1 MGKGGGGGRTPYEAP
16 ESGRSK
22 QRVKIIEI
30 VSEGEIQGLVDGV
43 KSVYLDNTP
52 IQASDN
58 SYNFNNI
65 EAQGT
70 IGSQDQDVLDGFNT
84 SEKEVAVGVEVKK
97 TQPITR
103 TVTDEKV
110 SRVRVTVGVK
120 ALYEQNSQGDTNAT
134 SVTLQVFVNDT
145 PYSVTFNGKYSSQ
158 YLKHIEI
165 TDLPPVPFTLRV
177 ERVEADSKSQRL
189 QNGTLWAS
197 YTEIID
203 TQFAYPNTALV
214 GIMFDSEYFN
224 AIPQRNYEIKGIKLR
239 VPSNYDPETR
249 QYDGLW
255 DGTFKI
261 AWSDN
266 PAWVLFDILTNTR
279 YGLGQRLGEI
289 NIDKWA
295 LYNVAQYCDQL
306 VPDGFGNKEPRFTC
320 NAWLTEQK
328 SAYELINDICSIF
341 RAIPVWTGTELTVIQ
356 DRPSDPVWIYTNANV
371 VDGEFTRQYS
381 ALKSRHNAI
390 HVEYLDKSDFYQ
402 KKIEYVSDDELIR
415 KHGLNVKKVT
425 AFGCTSR
432 GQAYRTGR
440 WILETEKLEK
450 ETITFSVGREGLMHI
465 PGDIFE
471 VADNHYAGTDIGGR
485 VLAIKD
491 KTVTLDRE
499 IELSDNSYFSYID
512 GNATQNT
519 LKILGVVNG
528 NQVTLDRAPVGLAE
542 YGVWSLSTQQIR
554 SKRYKAMAIAENDDG
569 TYTITGLQ
577 HEPQK
582 EAIVDNGAHFE
593 PIATT
598 LYQAAQITHLDIGV
612 GFDGKVNVVADIS
625 TGDGALTYDI
635 KIIKAG
641 KLYRF
646 DKGLTSPNISLD
658 GLPDGEY
665 QLIIYAKNAR
675 GQVVSEKSQTFVID
689 RPPVPQEVNISGG
702 LGEITLSWKWV
713 DDITQT
719 EIFVADSDNFSQSQR
734 LAKVN
739 AHMYSHT
746 VGARQVRYY
755 WLRHVRGQNAG
766 LFYQETGLRGE
777 SAVDIDEELR
787 LLNEKLSANIID
799 AVIDTALPARNLEM
813 IKTVSGLDVNTF
825 LGYRQVHNT
834 ADGKLYTWNGTVY
847 VADSGEVF
855 ANEIKGIIQPEQL
868 APIPTANLAGK
879 LTDEQIQS
887 IDATKVIGTLS
898 LTNMPTIPTSKLS
911 GQLTDSQLQGISANK
926 ITGTIAVSQL
936 ASIPTTKLT
945 GTISANQISA
955 NSIGTNA
962 IQAGAIGAT
971 HLQSGS
977 VGASQIQANAI
988 SSNAIQS
995 GAVVAGKIATN
1006 AVVADNIA
1014 TNAITAVKI
1023 SAGAITAEKLSANSV
1038 GANAIQA
1045 NAIVAGKI
1053 AANAVTT
1060 ATIAAGAI
1068 RANHVAAG
1076 ELTADKLAI
1085 GLGGNLLYNPIFA
1098 NPTNGV
1104 PHGWSMHERSLDP
1117 NKRGL
1122 RECFQ
1127 DNDWGLKKGGYLPN
1141 ENVIKWHINLNPDN
1155 NVRVGLT
1162 QNVPIVAGQW
1172 YILSCYMG
1180 NHRATNVQIYLDE
1193 RSANNGYVGH
1203 HTYNLADGVAG
1214 FAGLNTAK
1222 RGFIKFQANANAVSL
1237 DVHFML
1243 YNRIAGNV
1251 TDSAFMFLARPM
1263 LEECTQ
1269 YTSQPSAWVNSG
1281 VTAIHGG
1288 SIVTNT
1294 ITAQQI
1300 AANTI
1305 TANEIASGA
1314 IATRHLSANSVNAGH
1329 IVSKSLTADKLNIS
1343 SLSAISANLGTVTA
1357 GSISGTTISGGTIT
1371 GTTINGGTITGT
1383 TIKSARLESVTG
1395 KFTGAL
1401 EVTQLIGGNVFERA
1415 VFTSKLTG
1423 AEYSKTYGS
1432 GIGVKVKYYEHIVK
1446 FKIKSAPVDRYVYMT
1461 NSIDRSISSREYWAT
1476 NDRYNSVSYPKAT
1489 RETTTITPNVSG
1501 AFENG
1506 GILLKNTEYTVN
1518 ISIYLTTQN
1527 LFSLITELMMVSSR
1541 TIVSL

>member
-239 VPSNYDPETR
+239 VPSNYDPATR
-249 QYDGLW
+249 QYNGLW

-499 IELSDNSYFSYID
+499 IELNGDSYFSYINN
-512 GNATQNT
+512 NAIQST
-519 LKILGVVNG
+519 LKILGVANG
-528 NQVTLDRAPVGLAE
+528 NQVTLDRAPVGLTK

-625 TGDGALTYDI
+625 TGNGALTYDI

-646 DKGLTSPNISLD
+646 DKGLSSPNISLD

-665 QLIIYAKNAR
+665 QLIIYAKNSR
-675 GQVVSEKSQTFVID
+675 GQVVSEKTQTFVID
-689 RPPVPQEVNISGG
+689 RPPVPQEVNVSGG

-766 LFYQETGLRGE
+766 PFYQETGLRGE

-787 LLNEKLSANIID
+787 LLNEKLSENIID

-834 ADGKLYTWNGTVY
+834 ADGKLYTWNGSIYTTDM
-847 VADSGEVF
+847 AEVF
-855 ANEIKGIIQPEQL
+855 AEDIKGILQPEQL
-868 APIPTANLAGK
+868 A
-879 LTDEQIQS
+879 Q
-887 IDATKVIGTLS
+887 
-898 LTNMPTIPTSKLS
+898 IPTSKLS
-911 GQLTDSQLQGISANK
+911 GALSDEQIAAVSAAK
-926 ITGTIAVSQL
+926 LIGTIPTSKLTGTIADAQL
-936 ASIPTTKLT
+936 ASVSASKINGIIDISKVPSIPTTKLS
-945 GTISANQISA
+945 GTVSANQIAA
-955 NSIGTNA
+955 NSIGANHIAANAVTTEKILASAITSVKIATNA
-962 IQAGAIGAT
+962 ITSDKIN
-971 HLQSGS
+971 
-977 VGASQIQANAI
+977 AN
-988 SSNAIQS
+988 
-995 GAVVAGKIATN
+995 AVVAGKIATN
-1006 AVVADNIA
+1006 AVTAATIA
-1014 TNAITAVKI
+1014 
-1023 SAGAITAEKLSANSV
+1023 AGAVNADKLAANSV
-1038 GANAIQA
+1038 TAAKIAANSIAATHLQA
-1045 NAIVAGKI
+1045 NAVVAGKI

-1085 GLGGNLLYNPIFA
+1085 GLGGNLLQNPIFA
-1098 NPTNGV
+1098 NNGHSWIMNHNSL
-1104 PHGWSMHERSLDP
+1104 PNGSCIYLQDERF
-1117 NKRGL
+1117 GI
-1122 RECFQ
+1122 
-1127 DNDWGLKKGGYLPN
+1127 GKGGYLPN
-1141 ENVIKWHINLNPDN
+1141 ENVLRFGSTGDRGETGKQIQVYTSTTAN
-1155 NVRVGLT
+1155 
-1162 QNVPIVAGQW
+1162 AGQW
-1172 YILSCYMG
+1172 YMFSCYVG
-1180 NHRATNVQIYLDE
+1180 NYRCD
-1193 RSANNGYVGH
+1193 
-1203 HTYNLADGVAG
+1203 ADMIMQ
-1214 FAGLNTAK
+1214 FK
-1222 RGFIKFQANANAVSL
+1222 
-1237 DVHFML
+1237 DV
-1243 YNRIAGNV
+1243 NGNV
-1251 TDSAFMFLARPM
+1251 TGTYYNKITTDNASEGLGNSKRFAFKNLAPANTRFVWCYLRKYPTRANSTVDNSYIWFSRPM

-1269 YTSQPSAWVNSG
+1269 YTKEPSAWQNAG

-1371 GTTINGGTITGT
+1371 GTTINGGTINGTKINGITIEAQNIIGDVIKVYSTSLQLVNNKFVIPSITIPKSNKNRIAFLMPALLVQTSYKHPVTGERSSTSTTSISVLLNGT
-1383 TIKSARLESVTG
+1383 TKLSAESIGAYGSNKTVPLQGVIQLPANTNITLS
-1395 KFTGAL
+1395 FTHN
-1401 EVTQLIGGNVFERA
+1401 GGNAMQPGTQFVF
-1415 VFTSKLTG
+1415 F
-1423 AEYSKTYGS
+1423 
-1432 GIGVKVKYYEHIVK
+1432 
-1446 FKIKSAPVDRYVYMT
+1446 
-1461 NSIDRSISSREYWAT
+1461 
-1476 NDRYNSVSYPKAT
+1476 
-1489 RETTTITPNVSG
+1489 
-1501 AFENG
+1501 
-1506 GILLKNTEYTVN
+1506 VN
-1518 ISIYLTTQN
+1518 N
-1527 LFSLITELMMVSSR
+1527 A
-1541 TIVSL
+1541 

>member
-239 VPSNYDPETR
+239 VPSNYDPATR
-249 QYDGLW
+249 QYNGLW

-266 PAWVLFDILTNTR
+266 PAWVLLDILTNKR

-356 DRPSDPVWIYTNANV
+356 DRPADPVWIYTNANV
-371 VDGEFTRQYS
+371 VNGEFTRQYS

-485 VLAIKD
+485 VLAIND

-499 IELSDNSYFSYID
+499 IELNGDSYFSYINN
-512 GNATQNT
+512 NAIQST
-519 LKILGVVNG
+519 LKILGVANG
-528 NQVTLDRAPVGLAE
+528 NQVTLDRAPVGLTK

-625 TGDGALTYDI
+625 TGNGALTYDI

-646 DKGLTSPNISLD
+646 DKGLSSPNISLD

-665 QLIIYAKNAR
+665 QLIIYAKNSR
-675 GQVVSEKSQTFVID
+675 GQVVSEKTQTFVID
-689 RPPVPQEVNISGG
+689 RPPVPQEVNVSGG

-766 LFYQETGLRGE
+766 PFYQETGLRGE

-787 LLNEKLSANIID
+787 LLNEKLSENIID

-834 ADGKLYTWNGTVY
+834 ADGKLYTWNGSIYTTDM
-847 VADSGEVF
+847 AEVF
-855 ANEIKGIIQPEQL
+855 AEDIKGILQPEQL
-868 APIPTANLAGK
+868 A
-879 LTDEQIQS
+879 Q
-887 IDATKVIGTLS
+887 
-898 LTNMPTIPTSKLS
+898 IPTSKLS
-911 GQLTDSQLQGISANK
+911 GALSDEQIAAVSAAK
-926 ITGTIAVSQL
+926 LIGTIPTSKLTGTIADAQL
-936 ASIPTTKLT
+936 ASVSASKINGIIDISKVPSIPTTKLS
-945 GTISANQISA
+945 GTVSANQIAA
-955 NSIGTNA
+955 NSIGANHIAANAVTTEKILASAITSVKIATNA
-962 IQAGAIGAT
+962 ITSDKIN
-971 HLQSGS
+971 
-977 VGASQIQANAI
+977 AN
-988 SSNAIQS
+988 
-995 GAVVAGKIATN
+995 AVVAGKIATN
-1006 AVVADNIA
+1006 AVTAATIA
-1014 TNAITAVKI
+1014 
-1023 SAGAITAEKLSANSV
+1023 AGAVNADKLAANSV
-1038 GANAIQA
+1038 TAAKIAANSIAATHLQA
-1045 NAIVAGKI
+1045 NAVVAGKI

-1098 NPTNGV
+1098 NNGY
-1104 PHGWSMHERSLDP
+1104 GWTINNGNYTGGTITRQYVGSGTTDWTFKNAFSSEEHLAKLRFNETITTAKNQWADVCRQKIHLIP
-1117 NKRGL
+1117 N
-1122 RECFQ
+1122 
-1127 DNDWGLKKGGYLPN
+1127 
-1141 ENVIKWHINLNPDN
+1141 
-1155 NVRVGLT
+1155 
-1162 QNVPIVAGQW
+1162 QW
-1172 YILSCYMG
+1172 YIFSVYANAYRC
-1180 NHRATNVQIYLDE
+1180 
-1193 RSANNGYVGH
+1193 SAMLLVEELNASGTYVKAVASTALHNRGSFVNGIDQNSRNFVKFQCPASGYVE
-1203 HTYNLADGVAG
+1203 VMI
-1214 FAGLNTAK
+1214 
-1222 RGFIKFQANANAVSL
+1222 RANQQTSSNP
-1237 DVHFML
+1237 DV
-1243 YNRIAGNV
+1243 YV
-1251 TDSAFMFLARPM
+1251 ARPM

-1269 YTSQPSAWVNSG
+1269 YTTQPSAWVNSG

-1314 IATRHLSANSVNAGH
+1314 IATRHLSANSINAGH

-1343 SLSAISANLGTVTA
+1343 SLSALSANMGSITA
-1357 GSISGTTISGGTIT
+1357 GSMNINNKFIVNSNGDVTVNNGTFAGTLSAATGTFKGNITGATGTFSGNIYAKNLVDDIAVIRSVNKGSSYTIPARSKKQIVLINTFTTDCNASYSGGYSQAWKKNVSLTIT
-1371 GTTINGGTITGT
+1371 ATNASGSAGGTCTLSNSNNSGQMTVSGYFI
-1383 TIKSARLESVTG
+1383 IPANKSSV
-1395 KFTGAL
+1395 
-1401 EVTQLIGGNVFERA
+1401 
-1415 VFTSKLTG
+1415 
-1423 AEYSKTYGS
+1423 
-1432 GIGVKVKYYEHIVK
+1432 
-1446 FKIKSAPVDRYVYMT
+1446 
-1461 NSIDRSISSREYWAT
+1461 ISMS
-1476 NDRYNSVSYPKAT
+1476 N
-1489 RETTTITPNVSG
+1489 TTTDDKTITVSI
-1501 AFENG
+1501 E
-1506 GILLKNTEYTVN
+1506 KEYF
-1518 ISIYLTTQN
+1518 SFL
-1527 LFSLITELMMVSSR
+1527 LFS
-1541 TIVSL
+1541 

>member
-239 VPSNYDPETR
+239 VPSNYDPATR
-249 QYDGLW
+249 QYNGLW

-266 PAWVLFDILTNTR
+266 PAWVLLDILTNKR

-356 DRPSDPVWIYTNANV
+356 DRPADPVWIYTNANV
-371 VDGEFTRQYS
+371 VNGEFTRQYS

-415 KHGLNVKKVT
+415 KYGLNVKKVT

-499 IELSDNSYFSYID
+499 IELNGDSYFSYID
-512 GNATQNT
+512 NNAIQST
-519 LKILGVVNG
+519 LKILGVANG
-528 NQVTLDRAPVGLAE
+528 NQVTLDRAPVGLTK

-646 DKGLTSPNISLD
+646 DKGLSSPNISLD

-766 LFYQETGLRGE
+766 PFYQETGLRGE

-787 LLNEKLSANIID
+787 LLNEKLSQNIID
-799 AVIDTALPARNLEM
+799 EVIDTALPARNLEM
-813 IKTVSGLDVNTF
+813 IKTVNGLDVNTF

-834 ADGKLYTWNGTVY
+834 ADGKLYTWNGSIYTTDM
-847 VADSGEVF
+847 AEVF
-855 ANEIKGIIQPEQL
+855 AEDIKGIIQPEQL
-868 APIPTANLAGK
+868 APIPTSNLAGK

-887 IDATKVIGTLS
+887 INATKVIGTLS

-988 SSNAIQS
+988 SSNAIRS

-1014 TNAITAVKI
+1014 ANAITAIKI
-1023 SAGAITAEKLSANSV
+1023 QSGAITAEKLSVNSV

-1045 NAIVAGKI
+1045 NAVTANKLS
-1053 AANAVTT
+1053 ANAVT
-1060 ATIAAGAI
+1060 AGKIQAGAI
-1068 RANHVAAG
+1068 NANHLQAG
-1076 ELTADKLAI
+1076 QISADKLAI
-1085 GLGGNLLYNPIFA
+1085 GLGGNLLQNAILSNNAYGWGVGAKSTSFA
-1098 NPTNGV
+1098 VNNQFTKKNGV
-1104 PHGWSMHERSLDP
+1104 ADWYPNDALDNEVRIKTIVTVATATNVGWVDP
-1117 NKRGL
+1117 LYRTV
-1122 RECFQ
+1122 F
-1127 DNDWGLKKGGYLPN
+1127 
-1141 ENVIKWHINLNPDN
+1141 LN
-1155 NVRVGLT
+1155 
-1162 QNVPIVAGQW
+1162 AGQW
-1172 YILSCYMG
+1172 YMFSIYANIYRFQTGYILVEEYS
-1180 NHRATNVQIYLDE
+1180 
-1193 RSANNGYVGH
+1193 
-1203 HTYNLADGVAG
+1203 ADGSAYVKGVASSATPIVNG
-1214 FAGLNTAK
+1214 SAQKTIKGMSRYAV
-1222 RGFIKFQANANAVSL
+1222 KFQCPASGCVSL
-1237 DVHFML
+1237 RFRCSGTTTGA
-1243 YNRIAGNV
+1243 NPNV
-1251 TDSAFMFLARPM
+1251 YVARPM

-1269 YTSQPSAWVNSG
+1269 YTTQPSAWVNSG

-1343 SLSAISANLGTVTA
+1343 SLSAISANLGSVTA
-1357 GSISGTTISGGTIT
+1357 GSIN
-1371 GTTINGGTITGT
+1371 IN
-1383 TIKSARLESVTG
+1383 
-1395 KFTGAL
+1395 
-1401 EVTQLIGGNVFERA
+1401 
-1415 VFTSKLTG
+1415 
-1423 AEYSKTYGS
+1423 
-1432 GIGVKVKYYEHIVK
+1432 
-1446 FKIKSAPVDRYVYMT
+1446 
-1461 NSIDRSISSREYWAT
+1461 
-1476 NDRYNSVSYPKAT
+1476 
-1489 RETTTITPNVSG
+1489 
-1501 AFENG
+1501 
-1506 GILLKNTEYTVN
+1506 
-1518 ISIYLTTQN
+1518 N
-1527 LFSLITELMMVSSR
+1527 LFKVGSNGVVTIRGNNANVGMVMKNDG
-1541 TIVSL
+1541 IVIYDEKGVVRVKIGKLS

>member
-239 VPSNYDPETR
+239 VPSNYDPATR
-249 QYDGLW
+249 QYNGLW

-766 LFYQETGLRGE
+766 PFYQETGLRGE

-787 LLNEKLSANIID
+787 LLNEKLSQNIID
-799 AVIDTALPARNLEM
+799 EVIDTALPARNLEM

-868 APIPTANLAGK
+868 APIPTTNLAGK

-887 IDATKVIGTLS
+887 INATKVIGTLS

-1014 TNAITAVKI
+1014 ANAITAIKI
-1023 SAGAITAEKLSANSV
+1023 QSGAITAEKLSANSV

-1045 NAIVAGKI
+1045 GAVVAGKI

-1098 NPTNGV
+1098 NNGNGWLYYVDTSNIENNGYGFNNATGTYQSGAYLPTENQFRLQHTRKSTTGDVRLGGLYQDMKLTSNTYYCFSAYVGGHRSYVDLNIEGGGV
-1104 PHGWSMHERSLDP
+1104 QIIRKSWSG
-1117 NKRGL
+1117 RG
-1122 RECFQ
+1122 R
-1127 DNDWGLKKGGYLPN
+1127 KGGYPN
-1141 ENVIKWHINLNPDN
+1141 NTIETGIESYYRIWILFKTNDTNPAETNYRLIINTWGQNGQDNP
-1155 NVRVGLT
+1155 
-1162 QNVPIVAGQW
+1162 
-1172 YILSCYMG
+1172 M
-1180 NHRATNVQIYLDE
+1180 
-1193 RSANNGYVGH
+1193 
-1203 HTYNLADGVAG
+1203 
-1214 FAGLNTAK
+1214 
-1222 RGFIKFQANANAVSL
+1222 FII
-1237 DVHFML
+1237 
-1243 YNRIAGNV
+1243 R
-1251 TDSAFMFLARPM
+1251 RPM

-1269 YTSQPSAWVNSG
+1269 YTTQPSAWVNSG

-1294 ITAQQI
+1294 ITAQQM

-1343 SLSAISANLGTVTA
+1343 SLSAVSANMGSITA
-1357 GSISGTTISGGTIT
+1357 GSMNINNKFIVNSNGDVTVNNGTFAGTLSAATGTFKGNITGATGTFSGNIYAKNLVDDIAVVRFVDKGGSYTIPARSKQQIVLINTFTTDCNASYSGSASSTWKKDISLTITATNASGSAGGTCTLSNSNRSGQMTVSGYFVIPANKSSVISMSN
-1371 GTTINGGTITGT
+1371 TTTNDKTITVS
-1383 TIKSARLESVTG
+1383 IAK
-1395 KFTGAL
+1395 
-1401 EVTQLIGGNVFERA
+1401 
-1415 VFTSKLTG
+1415 
-1423 AEYSKTYGS
+1423 EYFS
-1432 GIGVKVKYYEHIVK
+1432 
-1446 FKIKSAPVDRYVYMT
+1446 F
-1461 NSIDRSISSREYWAT
+1461 
-1476 NDRYNSVSYPKAT
+1476 
-1489 RETTTITPNVSG
+1489 
-1501 AFENG
+1501 
-1506 GILLKNTEYTVN
+1506 L
-1518 ISIYLTTQN
+1518 
-1527 LFSLITELMMVSSR
+1527 LFS
-1541 TIVSL
+1541 

>member
-224 AIPQRNYEIKGIKLR
+224 SIPQRNYEIKGIKLR
-239 VPSNYDPETR
+239 VPSNYDPKTR

-306 VPDGFGNKEPRFTC
+306 VADGFGNTEPRFTC

-371 VDGEFTRQYS
+371 VNGEFTRQYS

-485 VLAIKD
+485 VLAVND

-499 IELSDNSYFSYID
+499 IELNGDSYFSYID
-512 GNATQNT
+512 NNAIQST
-519 LKILGVVNG
+519 LKILGVANG
-528 NQVTLDRAPVGLAE
+528 NQVTLDRAPVGLTK

-646 DKGLTSPNISLD
+646 DKGLSSPNISLD

-787 LLNEKLSANIID
+787 LLNEKLSANMFSCYVGNYRCD
-799 AVIDTALPARNLEM
+799 ADM
-813 IKTVSGLDVNTF
+813 
-825 LGYRQVHNT
+825 
-834 ADGKLYTWNGTVY
+834 
-847 VADSGEVF
+847 
-855 ANEIKGIIQPEQL
+855 IIQF
-868 APIPTANLAGK
+868 K
-879 LTDEQIQS
+879 
-887 IDATKVIGTLS
+887 
-898 LTNMPTIPTSKLS
+898 
-911 GQLTDSQLQGISANK
+911 
-926 ITGTIAVSQL
+926 
-936 ASIPTTKLT
+936 
-945 GTISANQISA
+945 
-955 NSIGTNA
+955 NS
-962 IQAGAIGAT
+962 
-971 HLQSGS
+971 
-977 VGASQIQANAI
+977 
-988 SSNAIQS
+988 
-995 GAVVAGKIATN
+995 
-1006 AVVADNIA
+1006 
-1014 TNAITAVKI
+1014 
-1023 SAGAITAEKLSANSV
+1023 
-1038 GANAIQA
+1038 
-1045 NAIVAGKI
+1045 
-1053 AANAVTT
+1053 
-1060 ATIAAGAI
+1060 
-1068 RANHVAAG
+1068 
-1076 ELTADKLAI
+1076 
-1085 GLGGNLLYNPIFA
+1085 
-1098 NPTNGV
+1098 
-1104 PHGWSMHERSLDP
+1104 
-1117 NKRGL
+1117 
-1122 RECFQ
+1122 
-1127 DNDWGLKKGGYLPN
+1127 
-1141 ENVIKWHINLNPDN
+1141 
-1155 NVRVGLT
+1155 
-1162 QNVPIVAGQW
+1162 
-1172 YILSCYMG
+1172 
-1180 NHRATNVQIYLDE
+1180 
-1193 RSANNGYVGH
+1193 
-1203 HTYNLADGVAG
+1203 DGVAIG
-1214 FAGLNTAK
+1214 TYYHKITTDNASEGLGNSKRFAFKNLAPANTRFVWCYLRK
-1222 RGFIKFQANANAVSL
+1222 YPTRANSPVDNSYIW
-1237 DVHFML
+1237 F
-1243 YNRIAGNV
+1243 
-1251 TDSAFMFLARPM
+1251 SRPM

-1269 YTSQPSAWVNSG
+1269 YTKEPSAWQNAG

-1314 IATRHLSANSVNAGH
+1314 IATRHLSANLINAGH

-1343 SLSAISANLGTVTA
+1343 SLSAISANLGSVTA
-1357 GSISGTTISGGTIT
+1357 GAIKIGSVNTSQQGTLFEVKSDGGFRLVSRDGSGGIELSSST
-1371 GTTINGGTITGT
+1371 
-1383 TIKSARLESVTG
+1383 R
-1395 KFTGAL
+1395 AL
-1401 EVTQLIGGNVFERA
+1401 TVWEGNTVR
-1415 VFTSKLTG
+1415 
-1423 AEYSKTYGS
+1423 
-1432 GIGVKVKYYEHIVK
+1432 VKVGKL
-1446 FKIKSAPVDRYVYMT
+1446 
-1461 NSIDRSISSREYWAT
+1461 
-1476 NDRYNSVSYPKAT
+1476 
-1489 RETTTITPNVSG
+1489 G
-1501 AFENG
+1501 
-1506 GILLKNTEYTVN
+1506 
-1518 ISIYLTTQN
+1518 
-1527 LFSLITELMMVSSR
+1527 
-1541 TIVSL
+1541 

>member
-519 LKILGVVNG
+519 LKILGVGNG

-665 QLIIYAKNAR
+665 QLIIYAKNSR

-825 LGYRQVHNT
+825 LGYRQIHNT

-1098 NPTNGV
+1098 NNGY
-1104 PHGWSMHERSLDP
+1104 GWTINNGNYTGGTITRQYIGSGTTDWTFKNAFSSEERLAKLRFNETITTAKNQLADVCRQKIRLIP
-1117 NKRGL
+1117 NQWYMFSAYVNSYRCSAML
-1122 RECFQ
+1122 LVEEL
-1127 DNDWGLKKGGYLPN
+1127 NTTGGYVKAVGSKIITNAGSFQHGVNQSSRNFVKFQCPASGYV
-1141 ENVIKWHINLNPDN
+1141 EVIVRANQQMQSNPD
-1155 NVRVGLT
+1155 V
-1162 QNVPIVAGQW
+1162 
-1172 YILSCYMG
+1172 
-1180 NHRATNVQIYLDE
+1180 
-1193 RSANNGYVGH
+1193 YV
-1203 HTYNLADGVAG
+1203 
-1214 FAGLNTAK
+1214 
-1222 RGFIKFQANANAVSL
+1222 
-1237 DVHFML
+1237 
-1243 YNRIAGNV
+1243 
-1251 TDSAFMFLARPM
+1251 ARPM

-1269 YTSQPSAWVNSG
+1269 YTKEPSAWQNAG

-1371 GTTINGGTITGT
+1371 GTTISGGTIKGTRLEAATGT
-1383 TIKSARLESVTG
+1383 FSGTVQADNV
-1395 KFTGAL
+1395 
-1401 EVTQLIGGNVFERA
+1401 IGSNLFD
-1415 VFTSKLTG
+1415 
-1423 AEYSKTYGS
+1423 SKTYTMPKVGS
-1432 GIGVKVKYYEHIVK
+1432 STATSYITETVNPGQRSSWGELNTRNIPVTMTKSVTHNLTSFKLIVTINSRNVDRYFYPDLQMRDVILNNITYSPAVTKIGGVALIPKGVKV
-1446 FKIKSAPVDRYVYMT
+1446 
-1461 NSIDRSISSREYWAT
+1461 
-1476 NDRYNSVSYPKAT
+1476 
-1489 RETTTITPNVSG
+1489 
-1501 AFENG
+1501 
-1506 GILLKNTEYTVN
+1506 TVTYN
-1518 ISIYLTTQN
+1518 ISNYANSELTVTCFCIGAGTS
-1527 LFSLITELMMVSSR
+1527 FSALT
-1541 TIVSL
+1541 

>member
-224 AIPQRNYEIKGIKLR
+224 SIPQRNYEIKGIKLR

-266 PAWVLFDILTNTR
+266 PAWVLLDILSNKR

-665 QLIIYAKNAR
+665 QLIIYAKNSR
-675 GQVVSEKSQTFVID
+675 GQVVSEKTQTFVID
-689 RPPVPQEVNISGG
+689 RPPVPQEVNVSGG

-766 LFYQETGLRGE
+766 PFYQETGLRGE

-787 LLNEKLSANIID
+787 LLNEKLSQNIID
-799 AVIDTALPARNLEM
+799 EVIDTALPARNLEM

-825 LGYRQVHNT
+825 LGYRQIHNT

-1098 NPTNGV
+1098 NNGNGWHYYVDTNNI
-1104 PHGWSMHERSLDP
+1104 E
-1117 NKRGL
+1117 
-1122 RECFQ
+1122 
-1127 DNDWGLKKGGYLPN
+1127 
-1141 ENVIKWHINLNPDN
+1141 
-1155 NVRVGLT
+1155 
-1162 QNVPIVAGQW
+1162 
-1172 YILSCYMG
+1172 
-1180 NHRATNVQIYLDE
+1180 
-1193 RSANNGYVGH
+1193 NNGYSFNNATGTYQGGAYLPTENQFRLQRNRKSITGDVRLGGLYQDMKLTPNTYYCFSAYVGGH
-1203 HTYNLADGVAG
+1203 RSYVDLNIEGGGVQVISRSWSG
-1214 FAGLNTAK
+1214 RGRTGGYPNNTIDTGIENSYRIWILFKTNATNSAETNY
-1222 RGFIKFQANANAVSL
+1222 RLIINTWGQNGQDNPMFII
-1237 DVHFML
+1237 
-1243 YNRIAGNV
+1243 R
-1251 TDSAFMFLARPM
+1251 RPM

-1269 YTSQPSAWVNSG
+1269 YTKEPSAWQNSG

-1314 IATRHLSANSVNAGH
+1314 IATRHLSANSINAGH

-1357 GSISGTTISGGTIT
+1357 GSISGTTIS
-1371 GTTINGGTITGT
+1371 GGTITGT

-1432 GIGVKVKYYEHIVK
+1432 GIGVNVKYYEHIVK

-1476 NDRYNSVSYPKAT
+1476 KDIYDSVRYPKAT

-1506 GILLKNTEYTVN
+1506 GILLKNTEYTVS

>member
-1 MGKGGGGGRTPYEAP
+1 
-16 ESGRSK
+16 
-22 QRVKIIEI
+22 
-30 VSEGEIQGLVDGV
+30 
-43 KSVYLDNTP
+43 NTP

-70 IGSQDQDVLDGFNT
+70 IGSQDQAVLDGFNT

-97 TQPITR
+97 TQAITR

-120 ALYEQNSQGDTNAT
+120 ALYEQNSQGDTNAAT
-134 SVTLQVFVNDT
+134 VTLQIFINDT

-165 TDLPPVPFTLRV
+165 TELPPVPFTLRV

-224 AIPQRNYEIKGIKLR
+224 AIPQRNYEIRGIKLR
-239 VPSNYDPETR
+239 VPSNYDPATR

-266 PAWVLFDILTNTR
+266 PAWVLLDILTNKR

-289 NIDKWA
+289 HMDKWA

-306 VPDGFGNKEPRFTC
+306 VPDGFGKKEPRFTC

-356 DRPSDPVWIYTNANV
+356 DRPADPVWIYTNANV
-371 VDGEFTRQYS
+371 VNGEFTRQYS
-381 ALKSRHNAI
+381 ALKSRHNAV

-440 WILETEKLEK
+440 WILETEKREK

-499 IELSDNSYFSYID
+499 IEVSGKSYFSYID

-519 LKILGVVNG
+519 IKILRVVNG
-528 NQVTLDRAPVGLAE
+528 NQVTLDRAPEGLVE
-542 YGVWSLSTQQIR
+542 YGVWSLATQQVR
-554 SKRYKAMAIAENDDG
+554 SKRYKAMAIVENEDG

-593 PIATT
+593 PVATT
-598 LYQAAQITHLDIGV
+598 RYQAAQITHLDIGV
-612 GFDGKVNVVADIS
+612 GFDGKVNVVADI
-625 TGDGALTYDI
+625 TAGDGALTYEI

-641 KLYRF
+641 KLYRL

-665 QLIIYAKNAR
+665 QLVIYAKNAR

-702 LGEITLSWKWV
+702 LGEITLSWTWV
-713 DDITQT
+713 DEFTQT

-766 LFYQETGLRGE
+766 PFYQETGLRGE

-787 LLNEKLSANIID
+787 LLNEKLSQNIVD
-799 AVIDTALPARNLEM
+799 EVIDTALPARHLEM
-813 IKTVSGLDVNTF
+813 IKTVNGLDVNTF

-834 ADGKLYTWNGTVY
+834 KDGKLYTWNGSIYTTEM
-847 VADSGEVF
+847 AEVF
-855 ANEIKGIIQPEQL
+855 AEDIKGILQPEQL
-868 APIPTANLAGK
+868 AQIPT
-879 LTDEQIQS
+879 T
-887 IDATKVIGTLS
+887 
-898 LTNMPTIPTSKLS
+898 KLS
-911 GQLTDSQLQGISANK
+911 GQLSDGQIAGISAVK
-926 ITGTIAVSQL
+926 IRGMLNIATL
-936 ASIPTTKLT
+936 PSIPTKKLT
-945 GTISANQISA
+945 GTLSAAQIAANAVGTNHLAANAVNADKLAANSVTAAKIAA
-955 NSIGTNA
+955 NSIA
-962 IQAGAIGAT
+962 AT
-971 HLQSGS
+971 HLQ
-977 VGASQIQANAI
+977 ANA
-988 SSNAIQS
+988 
-995 GAVVAGKIATN
+995 V
-1006 AVVADNIA
+1006 
-1014 TNAITAVKI
+1014 
-1023 SAGAITAEKLSANSV
+1023 
-1038 GANAIQA
+1038 
-1045 NAIVAGKI
+1045 VAGKI

-1060 ATIAAGAI
+1060 ATIAAGAVH
-1068 RANHVAAG
+1068 ANHVAAG

-1085 GLGGNLLYNPIFA
+1085 GLGGNLLFNPIFA
-1098 NPTNGV
+1098 NQGYGWGSSNG
-1104 PHGWSMHERSLDP
+1104 
-1117 NKRGL
+1117 NY
-1122 RECFQ
+1122 
-1127 DNDWGLKKGGYLPN
+1127 KGGTITRTYVQQGGANWMFKNALSS
-1141 ENVIKWHINLNPDN
+1141 EERLIK
-1155 NVRVGLT
+1155 LT
-1162 QNVPIVAGQW
+1162 FVETISRAKNQWADVCRQKIRLIPHQW
-1172 YILSCYMG
+1172 YIFSAYVNAYRCSAMLLVEELNANGSYVKG
-1180 NHRATNVQIYLDE
+1180 IATQYITNQGSFQHGVHQDS
-1193 RSANNGYVGH
+1193 RNAVKFRCPASGYVE
-1203 HTYNLADGVAG
+1203 VIV
-1214 FAGLNTAK
+1214 
-1222 RGFIKFQANANAVSL
+1222 RANQQTQSNP
-1237 DVHFML
+1237 DV
-1243 YNRIAGNV
+1243 YV
-1251 TDSAFMFLARPM
+1251 ARPM

-1269 YTSQPSAWVNSG
+1269 YAKEPSAWQNAG

-1300 AANTI
+1300 ASETI

-1329 IVSKSLTADKLNIS
+1329 IVSKSLTADKLNIN
-1343 SLSAISANLGTVTA
+1343 SLSAISANLGSVTA
-1357 GSISGTTISGGTIT
+1357 GAIKIGSVNTSQQGTLFEVKSDGGFRLVSRDGSGGIELSSST
-1371 GTTINGGTITGT
+1371 
-1383 TIKSARLESVTG
+1383 R
-1395 KFTGAL
+1395 AL
-1401 EVTQLIGGNVFERA
+1401 TVWEGNTVR
-1415 VFTSKLTG
+1415 
-1423 AEYSKTYGS
+1423 
-1432 GIGVKVKYYEHIVK
+1432 VKVGKL
-1446 FKIKSAPVDRYVYMT
+1446 
-1461 NSIDRSISSREYWAT
+1461 
-1476 NDRYNSVSYPKAT
+1476 
-1489 RETTTITPNVSG
+1489 G
-1501 AFENG
+1501 
-1506 GILLKNTEYTVN
+1506 
-1518 ISIYLTTQN
+1518 
-1527 LFSLITELMMVSSR
+1527 
-1541 TIVSL
+1541 

>member
-239 VPSNYDPETR
+239 VPSNYDPATR
-249 QYDGLW
+249 QYNGLW

-266 PAWVLFDILTNTR
+266 PAWVLLDILTNKR

-356 DRPSDPVWIYTNANV
+356 DRPADPVWIYTNANV
-371 VDGEFTRQYS
+371 VNGEFTRQYS

-402 KKIEYVSDDELIR
+402 KKIEYVSDDEFIR

-528 NQVTLDRAPVGLAE
+528 NQVTLDRTPVGLAE

-689 RPPVPQEVNISGG
+689 RPQVPQEVNISGG

-766 LFYQETGLRGE
+766 PFYQETGVRGE

-787 LLNEKLSANIID
+787 LLNEKLSQNIID
-799 AVIDTALPARNLEM
+799 EVIDTALPARNLEM

-834 ADGKLYTWNGTVY
+834 ADGKLYTWNGSIYTTDM
-847 VADSGEVF
+847 AEVF
-855 ANEIKGIIQPEQL
+855 AEDIKGILQPEQL
-868 APIPTANLAGK
+868 A
-879 LTDEQIQS
+879 Q
-887 IDATKVIGTLS
+887 
-898 LTNMPTIPTSKLS
+898 IPTSKLS
-911 GQLTDSQLQGISANK
+911 GALSDEQIAAVSAAK
-926 ITGTIAVSQL
+926 LIGTIPTSKLTGTIADAQL
-936 ASIPTTKLT
+936 ASVSASKINGIIDISKVPSIPTTKLS
-945 GTISANQISA
+945 GTVSANQIAA
-955 NSIGTNA
+955 NSIGANHIA
-962 IQAGAIGAT
+962 
-971 HLQSGS
+971 
-977 VGASQIQANAI
+977 ANAVTTEKI
-988 SSNAIQS
+988 LASAITS
-995 GAVVAGKIATN
+995 VKIATN
-1006 AVVADNIA
+1006 AVTAATIA
-1014 TNAITAVKI
+1014 
-1023 SAGAITAEKLSANSV
+1023 AGAVNADKLAANSV
-1038 GANAIQA
+1038 TAAKIAANSIAATHLQA
-1045 NAIVAGKI
+1045 NAVVAGKI

-1085 GLGGNLLYNPIFA
+1085 GLGGNLILNPIFA
-1098 NPTNGV
+1098 NLDANKI
-1104 PHGWSMHERSLDP
+1104 PHGWRKWSSTSASNLA
-1117 NKRGL
+1117 
-1122 RECFQ
+1122 FQ
-1127 DNDWGLKKGGYLPN
+1127 SGTDLQTWTMSSFLPN
-1141 ENVIKWHINLNPDN
+1141 ENMLRFSIDGDANASATCTSSSIPVI
-1155 NVRVGLT
+1155 G
-1162 QNVPIVAGQW
+1162 GQ
-1172 YILSCYMG
+1172 YYMASCYLATHRGRVRLSVRYYDASNIVISPDKNGEWVGSEYSMG
-1180 NHRATNVQIYLDE
+1180 GGLNASKRTFVKSMAPPNAVNAEILLWLSGVDT
-1193 RSANNGYVGH
+1193 SNNKI
-1203 HTYNLADGVAG
+1203 L
-1214 FAGLNTAK
+1214 FAG
-1222 RGFIKFQANANAVSL
+1222 
-1237 DVHFML
+1237 
-1243 YNRIAGNV
+1243 
-1251 TDSAFMFLARPM
+1251 RPM
-1263 LEECTQ
+1263 FEECTQ
-1269 YTSQPSAWVNSG
+1269 YTKEPSAWQNSG

-1314 IATRHLSANSVNAGH
+1314 IATRHLSANSINAGH
-1329 IVSKSLTADKLNIS
+1329 IVSKSLTADKLNVS
-1343 SLSAISANLGTVTA
+1343 TLSAVSANMGSITA
-1357 GSISGTTISGGTIT
+1357 GSMNIGSGSFVVTPDGTLTAKKGVFSGSLNAATGSFSGTVKADNVIGSNLFDSKSYMMSKISSSTATSYITETVTPGQRSSWGALNTSQIPMTMTRTVTHTLTNLKLIVTINSRNIERYFYPDLEMRNEIINSVVYSPAVTIT
-1371 GTTINGGTITGT
+1371 GG
-1383 TIKSARLESVTG
+1383 V
-1395 KFTGAL
+1395 AL
-1401 EVTQLIGGNVFERA
+1401 IPKN
-1415 VFTSKLTG
+1415 
-1423 AEYSKTYGS
+1423 
-1432 GIGVKVKYYEHIVK
+1432 VKV
-1446 FKIKSAPVDRYVYMT
+1446 T
-1461 NSIDRSISSREYWAT
+1461 AT
-1476 NDRYNSVSYPKAT
+1476 Y
-1489 RETTTITPNVSG
+1489 NVSNHANSELAITCFCIG
-1501 AFENG
+1501 ASTSG
-1506 GILLKNTEYTVN
+1506 SAL
-1518 ISIYLTTQN
+1518 S
-1527 LFSLITELMMVSSR
+1527 
-1541 TIVSL
+1541 

>member
-239 VPSNYDPETR
+239 VPSNYDPATR
-249 QYDGLW
+249 QYNGLW

-356 DRPSDPVWIYTNANV
+356 DRPADPVWIYTNANV
-371 VDGEFTRQYS
+371 VNGEFTRQYS

-402 KKIEYVSDDELIR
+402 KKIEYVSDDEFIR

-519 LKILGVVNG
+519 LKILGVGNG
-528 NQVTLDRAPVGLAE
+528 NQVTLDRAPVGLTK

-612 GFDGKVNVVADIS
+612 DFDGKVNVVADIS
-625 TGDGALTYDI
+625 TGNGALTYDI

-646 DKGLTSPNISLD
+646 DKGLSSPNISLN

-665 QLIIYAKNAR
+665 QLIIYAKNSR
-675 GQVVSEKSQTFVID
+675 GQVVSEKTQTFVID
-689 RPPVPQEVNISGG
+689 RPPVPQEVNVSGG

-766 LFYQETGLRGE
+766 PFYQETGLRGE

-787 LLNEKLSANIID
+787 LLNEKLSENIID

-834 ADGKLYTWNGTVY
+834 ADGKLYTWNGSIYTTDM
-847 VADSGEVF
+847 AEVF
-855 ANEIKGIIQPEQL
+855 AEDIKGILQPEQL
-868 APIPTANLAGK
+868 A
-879 LTDEQIQS
+879 Q
-887 IDATKVIGTLS
+887 
-898 LTNMPTIPTSKLS
+898 IPTSKLS
-911 GQLTDSQLQGISANK
+911 GALSDEQIAAVSAAK
-926 ITGTIAVSQL
+926 LIGTIPTSKLTGTIADAQL
-936 ASIPTTKLT
+936 ASVSASKINGIIDISKVPSIPTTKLS
-945 GTISANQISA
+945 GTVSANQIAA
-955 NSIGTNA
+955 NSIGANHIAANAVTTEKILASAITSVKIATNA
-962 IQAGAIGAT
+962 ITSDKIN
-971 HLQSGS
+971 
-977 VGASQIQANAI
+977 AN
-988 SSNAIQS
+988 
-995 GAVVAGKIATN
+995 AVVAGKIATN
-1006 AVVADNIA
+1006 AVTAATIA
-1014 TNAITAVKI
+1014 
-1023 SAGAITAEKLSANSV
+1023 AGAVNADKLAANSV
-1038 GANAIQA
+1038 TAAKIAANSIAATHLQA
-1045 NAIVAGKI
+1045 NAVVAGKI

-1098 NPTNGV
+1098 NNGNGWHYYVDTNNI
-1104 PHGWSMHERSLDP
+1104 E
-1117 NKRGL
+1117 
-1122 RECFQ
+1122 
-1127 DNDWGLKKGGYLPN
+1127 
-1141 ENVIKWHINLNPDN
+1141 
-1155 NVRVGLT
+1155 
-1162 QNVPIVAGQW
+1162 
-1172 YILSCYMG
+1172 
-1180 NHRATNVQIYLDE
+1180 
-1193 RSANNGYVGH
+1193 NNGYSFNNATGTYQGGAYLPTENQFRLQRNRKSITGDVRLGGLYQDMKLAPNTYYCFSAYVGGRRS
-1203 HTYNLADGVAG
+1203 YVDLNIEGGGVQVISRSWSG
-1214 FAGLNTAK
+1214 RGRTGGYPNNTIDTGIENSYRIWILFKTNATNSAETNY
-1222 RGFIKFQANANAVSL
+1222 RLIINTWGQNGQDNPMFII
-1237 DVHFML
+1237 
-1243 YNRIAGNV
+1243 R
-1251 TDSAFMFLARPM
+1251 RPM

-1269 YTSQPSAWVNSG
+1269 YTKEPSAWQNAG

-1343 SLSAISANLGTVTA
+1343 SLSAVSANMGSITA
-1357 GSISGTTISGGTIT
+1357 GSMNINNKFIVNSNGDVTVNNGTFAGTLSAATGTFKGNITGATGTFSGNIYAKNLVDDIAVVRFVDKGRSYTIPARSKQQIVLINTFTTDCNASYSGSASSTWEKNISLTITATNASGSAGGTCTLSNSNRSGQMTVSGYFVIPANKSSVISMSN
-1371 GTTINGGTITGT
+1371 TTTNDKTITVS
-1383 TIKSARLESVTG
+1383 IAK
-1395 KFTGAL
+1395 
-1401 EVTQLIGGNVFERA
+1401 
-1415 VFTSKLTG
+1415 
-1423 AEYSKTYGS
+1423 EYFS
-1432 GIGVKVKYYEHIVK
+1432 
-1446 FKIKSAPVDRYVYMT
+1446 F
-1461 NSIDRSISSREYWAT
+1461 
-1476 NDRYNSVSYPKAT
+1476 
-1489 RETTTITPNVSG
+1489 
-1501 AFENG
+1501 
-1506 GILLKNTEYTVN
+1506 L
-1518 ISIYLTTQN
+1518 
-1527 LFSLITELMMVSSR
+1527 LFS
-1541 TIVSL
+1541 